1 LAFSLVL
8 VAVFLS
14 VLRLSLPYMDQQKQF
29 LEDYLSEQFGASLSI
44 GSISADWRGSGPV
57 IVFQNVELSRNTES
71 PVSLTI
77 SETEI
82 EVDFWHSVLA
92 RQIQSNKFDLYGLHL
107 TVDLNLITQSESDYP
122 IIDALERL
130 FLQQLQSFSVNNGS
144 IELLTANKQQTVLI
158 DELSWVN
165 KDDRHQGVGEMQIA
179 DIAKNSASFILDLT
193 GNDDEL
199 SGTFF
204 AQAKELDLAPWVSKW
219 LDSRY
224 ALTDSRGSFVMWIGI
239 KQKAIESV
247 QLDLSNSRFDWQ
259 LDEQQISAE
268 IQGGQL
274 YAKPVNGN
282 WLMNFN
288 NFALAIN
295 EHTFTSSWRAQRDQQ
310 GRLTLSNI
318 EDIALA
324 PLLSALP
331 LFIDDNAME
340 MLRHLQPEAF
350 LKRLQVQMTGKHDFD
365 LSADV
370 RDVSWQ
376 QYQGIPGLSNL
387 NAAVNWHNGQ
397 GSVHISSATSVISV
411 DQTLPNDIKLNY
423 LDANFWLKRSE
434 AGIDVF
440 TDNLVLTSPDLS
452 LKSQLFYRTNDNF
465 LALGAN
471 IAPLDIGLVAQ
482 FYPADL
488 MGIETRDY
496 LVDAL
501 KSGRIEQAQTLWF
514 GKLGDF
520 PYAQN
525 QGVFQATVVIND
537 ATLKFDSNWPALTQ
551 FNAQLLFE
559 NESLHI
565 VSQQGQ
571 LDEVTL
577 ANLNASIPSLSEN
590 AILTIQAKAMASGAS
605 VRDLIKQSNLADSLG
620 SVFKEVQFDGQLTT
634 DLNLHIPLSDA
645 DVVASGKVILQNN
658 PIYLGAV
665 DLALENVTGL
675 VEFVNEQVKFKDLKA
690 TLFGQHVFVDFVG
703 KQSDAGYAADIS
715 VNADWDVTTLSQSYY
730 APVSA
735 YLAGNS
741 KWQAKIALL
750 LPEQG
755 YEYQASLSSQLDN
768 LQSQLPAPLNK
779 LSSETLPL
787 VVSVNG
793 NQQASSIN
801 LKLGK
806 LIEFNGN
813 LPHENMQFSRA
824 HLAIGESDLMGMG
837 LGFSISANVDELDVG
852 AWYQTI
858 SDLFSDMPQQDNPV
872 LEPPKRIAIKA
883 ASALVAGQKFTDVE
897 ILAKNTSDSWLL
909 DINAAQTRM
918 DIALYKDWLGRG
930 INITAEFIDI
940 NEWQSAP
947 ETEKSHFPE
956 TFTPNLAVLP
966 PVNFVCKRCR
976 LFDTDLGKID
986 FSLSRA
992 ATGMH
997 IDSLRLNNANG
1008 LLYAQGDWFIGEGQS
1023 STRLTGDFS
1032 SSDFGALLK
1041 DFQFNSGI
1049 KDSKATTKFDLSW
1062 QRAPYEF
1069 NYATLSG
1076 EMNWRL
1082 SDGYLT
1088 EVTDK
1093 GSRIFSILS
1102 LDSLVRKLKLDFR
1115 DVFAK
1120 GFFYDKMSGSFQ
1132 INNGIVDT
1140 RDTLVDG
1147 GAGELTMYGYTD
1159 LNTQQLDY
1167 QIAFAPN
1174 VTSSLPVIVAWM
1186 VNPATA
1192 LAALALD
1199 QVLTS
1204 AKVISNIKF
1213 ALTGTIDEP
1222 KIEELGR
1229 DSKEVS
1235 LPAKLNAD
1243 SIPQPQDAPLTEPV
1257 PVSLRVVTE
1266 EPISG

>member
-1 LAFSLVL
+1 
-8 VAVFLS
+8 
-14 VLRLSLPYMDQQKQF
+14 
-29 LEDYLSEQFGASLSI
+29 
-44 GSISADWRGSGPV
+44 
-57 IVFQNVELSRNTES
+57 
-71 PVSLTI
+71 
-77 SETEI
+77 
-82 EVDFWHSVLA
+82 
-92 RQIQSNKFDLYGLHL
+92 
-107 TVDLNLITQSESDYP
+107 
-122 IIDALERL
+122 
-130 FLQQLQSFSVNNGS
+130 
-144 IELLTANKQQTVLI
+144 
-158 DELSWVN
+158 
-165 KDDRHQGVGEMQIA
+165 
-179 DIAKNSASFILDLT
+179 
-193 GNDDEL
+193 
-199 SGTFF
+199 
-204 AQAKELDLAPWVSKW
+204 
-219 LDSRY
+219 
-224 ALTDSRGSFVMWIGI
+224 VMWIGI

-274 YAKPVNGN
+274 YVKPMNGS
-282 WLMNFN
+282 WVLNFN
-288 NFALAIN
+288 NLALAVN
-295 EHTFTSSWRAQRDQQ
+295 EKMFTSSWRGQFDQH
-310 GRLTLSNI
+310 GNMYISNVA
-318 EDIALA
+318 DIALA

-331 LFIDDNAME
+331 LFIDDSSME
-340 MLRHLQPEAF
+340 MLRHMQPEAF
-350 LKRLQVQMTGKHDFD
+350 VERLQMQVSANHEFN
-365 LSADV
+365 LSTEI
-370 RDVSWQ
+370 RDISWE
-376 QYQGIPGLSNL
+376 QYQGIPGVSSL

-397 GSVHISSATSVISV
+397 GFAHIESATSVLSV
-411 DQTLPNDIKLNY
+411 DQTLSNNIKLNS
-423 LDANFWLKRSE
+423 LDASFWLKRSE
-434 AGIDVF
+434 AGIEVF
-440 TDNLVLTSPDLS
+440 TDNLVLTGPDLS
-452 LKSQLFYRTNDNF
+452 LTSHLFYRTADQF
-465 LALGAN
+465 LALG
-471 IAPLDIGLVAQ
+471 IDIEPLDIGKVEQ

-496 LVDAL
+496 LLGAL
-501 KSGRIEQAQTLWF
+501 QSGRIEQAQALWF
-514 GKLGDF
+514 GKLNDF

-537 ATLKFDSNWPALTQ
+537 ATLKFDPNWPALTQ
-551 FNAQLLFE
+551 FNAQLVFE
-559 NESLHI
+559 NEGLSI

-571 LDEVTL
+571 LAEVTL
-577 ANLNASIPSLSEN
+577 ANLSASIPSLSEN
-590 AILTIQAKAMASGAS
+590 AILTIQAKAMANGAS
-605 VRDLIKQSNLADSLG
+605 VRDLINQSNLADSLG
-620 SVFKEVQFDGQLTT
+620 SVFKEVQFDGQLST
-634 DLNLHIPLSDA
+634 DLNLHIPLSDGE
-645 DVVASGKVILQNN
+645 VVASGKVVLQNN

-665 DLALENVTGL
+665 DLALENASGI
-675 VEFVNEQVKFKDLKA
+675 VEFVNEKVTFKDLKA
-690 TLFGQHVFVDFVG
+690 TLFGQTVILDFVG
-703 KQSDAGYAADIS
+703 KQSESGYAADIG
-715 VNADWDVTTLSQSYY
+715 VNADWDVTKLSKNYY
-730 APVSA
+730 APISA

-755 YEYQASLSSQLDN
+755 YEYQASLISQLDN
-768 LQSQLPAPLNK
+768 LQSQLPAPFNK
-779 LSSETLPL
+779 TDSQTLPL
-787 VVSVNG
+787 LVSVKG

-801 LKLGK
+801 LKLGEQ
-806 LIEFNGN
+806 IEFNGN

-837 LGFSISANVDELDVG
+837 LGFSISANVNDLDVG

-858 SDLFSDMPQQDNPV
+858 SDLFSDMPEQDNPV
-872 LEPPKRIAIKA
+872 LEAPKRIAIKA

-909 DINAAQTRM
+909 DINAAQSRM

-947 ETEKSHFPE
+947 ESEKSSFLQA
-956 TFTPNLAVLP
+956 FTPNLEVVP

-976 LFDTDLGKID
+976 LFNTDLGKID

-1008 LLYAQGDWFIGEGQS
+1008 LLYAQGDWFIRDGQS

-1167 QIAFAPN
+1167 QISFAPN

-1213 ALTGTIDEP
+1213 ALTGSIDEP

-1243 SIPQPQDAPLTEPV
+1243 SIPQPREAPLTEPV